1 MVQFRVFP
9 CVLAFLLPRPHF
21 SLLHRHL
28 QLPTPRR
35 AHHPA
40 SPLPTYNTIRASKSE
55 MPKAEVTVNDDIP
68 TSTLLA
74 EVSEIEVLDIKG
86 EKVKFG
92 KLIQG
97 KKTIV
102 VFIRTSS

>member
-1 MVQFRVFP
+1 
-9 CVLAFLLPRPHF
+9 
-21 SLLHRHL
+21 
-28 QLPTPRR
+28 
-35 AHHPA
+35 
-40 SPLPTYNTIRASKSE
+40 